1 MVSRQQLFKW
11 GGFFLF
17 ALYLAILCYLLFFS
31 GYRQAVRGIVSYNFI
46 PFMSILA
53 EIRGLGPFNLGML
66 TNNLFGNIIAFMPLG
81 FFIPLLHPNA
91 RKLKYSILCSFALS
105 ITIELLQLVTR
116 MGACDMDDVIL
127 NSIGGFCGYWFW
139 ILLCKTLSISKRG
152 C

>member
-17 ALYLAILCYLLFFS
+17 ALYLAILFYLLFFS

-46 PFMSILA
+46 PFRSILT

-81 FFIPLLHPNA
+81 AFIPLLYPNA
-91 RKLKYSILCSFALS
+91 RKLKYSIGCSLAMS
-105 ITIELLQLVTR
+105 ISVELLQFVTR
-116 MGACDMDDVIL
+116 MGACDIDDIIL
-127 NSIGGFCGYWFW
+127 NTIGGFCGYWLW
-139 ILLCKTLSISKRG
+139 ILLSRALSISKRG